1 VNPKRAGEESHHHTP
16 QFTIRGFEIAR
27 DGSTSL
33 DTHAWNDL
41 VARSEGGTA
50 FHRVEWL
57 QVMAQTLGHAAVALE
72 ARDST
77 GALCAALPLVR
88 VTSRLFGSY
97 LVAVPFASYG
107 GPVGDPAGV
116 DALAI
121 HAITEATRRRA
132 ALLELRARTPLATTP
147 NGFVVSN
154 RKLTVTLSLEGGA
167 AEVFKRF
174 SAKLRSQIR
183 RSEKDGVVVRVAPQQ
198 PSEFHRVYTEHMR
211 DLGTP
216 ALPRRFFESLAAR
229 FGDDMLFAI
238 ASLNGVPIACGA
250 GFRYRDEF
258 EITWASALRA
268 YNRLSPNMAMYWQ
281 LMAHL
286 AESGVRTFN
295 FGRCSADSGTH
306 RFKRQW
312 GGDDE
317 VLHWYQWRAAGAPEA
332 TPAPGGRLSLA
343 QALWTR
349 LPLSVANVL
358 GPRLARLLP

>member
-1 VNPKRAGEESHHHTP
+1 MGVGEGLHDRTDGV
-16 QFTIRGFEIAR
+16 TIRVSEIAR

-33 DTHAWNDL
+33 DARAWNDL
-41 VARSEGGTA
+41 VARSAGGTA

-57 QVMAQTLGHAAVALE
+57 QVMAQTLGHTALALE

-77 GALCAALPLVR
+77 GALCAVLPLVR
-88 VTSRLFGSY
+88 VQSRLFGSY

-107 GPVGDPAGV
+107 GPVGDPTGV
-116 DALAI
+116 EALAI
-121 HAITEATRRRA
+121 HAIAEARHRRI
-132 ALLELRARTPLATTP
+132 ALLELRARTPLASTP
-147 NGFVVSN
+147 DRFIVSN

-174 SAKLRSQIR
+174 SAKLRSQVR
-183 RSEKDGVVVRVAPQQ
+183 RSEKDGVTVRVSPQQ
-198 PSEFHRVYTEHMR
+198 PAEFHRVYAEHMR

-229 FGDDMLFAI
+229 YGDDMVFAI

-250 GFRYRDEF
+250 GFRYGEEF

-268 YNRLSPNMAMYWQ
+268 YNKLSPNMAMYWQ

-286 AESGVRTFN
+286 AETGVRTFN
-295 FGRCSADSGTH
+295 FGRCTEGSGTH
-306 RFKRQW
+306 KFKRQW
-312 GGDDE
+312 GGEDE

-332 TPAPGGRLSLA
+332 TPAAGGRFSLA
-343 QALWTR
+343 QAVWTR
-349 LPLSVANVL
+349 LPLPVANVV